1 MFKRLRRNSSRITEL
16 GEKLRAKQED
26 YDEEI
31 QRSRKELAEKE
42 EE

>member
-1 MFKRLRRNSSRITEL
+1 MFKRFVGTSRIAEL
-16 GEKLRAKQED
+16 GEDLRAKQED
-26 YDEEI
+26 YEKKT